1 MSSGH
6 VLGVGLMEVAVHD
19 NDLARDWGEICLQVQ
34 SRIGC
39 TPS

>member
-19 NDLARDWGEICLQVQ
+19 NELAGLGEPCRRGQ
-34 SRIGC
+34 
-39 TPS
+39 